1 LNDTLSF
8 LPEPFESHLR
18 RRFDAAL
25 TGVVARTDARGA
37 AVAGDHVLNGMRLQD
52 AFIDGALPA
61 AVLVPVVARP
71 AGVTLLLTKRADA
84 LRQHSGQ
91 IAFPGG
97 KIDTGETPLQAALRE
112 ADEEIGLGALHV
124 TPLGVLEPYV
134 SSTGFHITPVV
145 AMVGADFALELN
157 PGEVDEAFE
166 VPLSF
171 VLDAANYRVESREWK
186 GRARNFYALHYGD
199 RYIWGVTAGIIRKFY
214 ERVL

>member
-1 LNDTLSF
+1 MNATLSF

-18 RRFDAAL
+18 RRFGAAL
-25 TGVVARTDARGA
+25 TQSGSHNPTEA
-37 AVAGDHVLNGMRLQD
+37 ATIAGDHVLNGMRPD
-52 AFIDGALPA
+52 SAFMDGALPA

-97 KIDTGETPLQAALRE
+97 KIDPGETPLQAALRE
-112 ADEEIGLGALHV
+112 ADEEIGLRPLHV
-124 TPLGVLEPYV
+124 TPLGVLDPYL
-134 SSTGFHITPVV
+134 SSTGFRITPVV
-145 AMVGADFALELN
+145 AMVRTDFALALN

-171 VLDAANYRVESREWK
+171 LLDAANYRVESREWK
-186 GRARNFYALHYGD
+186 GKARSYYAIPYGE
-199 RYIWGVTAGIIRKFY
+199 RYIWGVTAGIIRRFY